1 MVFVRRIETP
11 VSRQYMRQVE
21 SRPEQHREGVR
32 TCQALRRVLSHLLRC
47 IQHKGKSIMAKTV
60 AALFDKR
67 TEAFGTVQELVD
79 HEFARGDISLMTHD
93 DTPREGST
101 TTDYG
106 RSGGAQ
112 GARIDAAL

>member
-1 MVFVRRIETP
+1 METP

-32 TCQALRRVLSHLLRC
+32 TCQALRLVLSYLLGY
-47 IQHKGKSIMAKTV
+47 IQHKGRSIMAKTV

-67 TEAFGTVQELVD
+67 TEALGAVQDLVD
-79 HEFARGDISLMTHD
+79 QEFVRGDIILMTHD

-101 TTDYG
+101 ATDHG
-106 RSGGAQ
+106 RS
-112 GARIDAAL
+112 